1 MAQVNRQ
8 YKDQLFKFIF
18 GNSENKEW
26 TLSLYNSIHGTDYTN
41 PDDIHFN
48 TIENAVYM
56 GMKNDLSYIIYFA
69 MEMYE
74 QQSSFN
80 PNMPMRFFLY
90 AGSLYEK
97 YIASSDYYLYSSIE
111 QQTYTAA
118 LLPSNAC
125 EPGITISGIIMQI
138 MPIYCTFT
146 TVLYVFPVTDN
157 FADITADPFF
167 LPVTT
172 PLFDTLTTLAF
183 DDFHFNVLIS

>member
-1 MAQVNRQ
+1 MSERELTEKILEDLDAHRADPMNDV
-8 YKDQLFKFIF
+8 LFKFIF

-97 YIASSDYYLYSSIE
+97 YIASSDYYLYSSMLQKI
-111 QQTYTAA
+111 
-118 LLPSNAC
+118 PRPAC
-125 EPGITISGIIMQI
+125 ICFYNGTKEEP
-138 MPIYCTFT
+138 
-146 TVLYVFPVTDN
+146 
-157 FADITADPFF
+157 
-167 LPVTT
+167 
-172 PLFDTLTTLAF
+172 
-183 DDFHFNVLIS
+183 

>member
-90 AGSLYEK
+90 AGSRYEK
-97 YIASSDYYLYSSIE
+97 YIASSDYYVYSSMLQKI
-111 QQTYTAA
+111 
-118 LLPSNAC
+118 PRPAC
-125 EPGITISGIIMQI
+125 ICFYNGTKEEP
-138 MPIYCTFT
+138 
-146 TVLYVFPVTDN
+146 
-157 FADITADPFF
+157 
-167 LPVTT
+167 
-172 PLFDTLTTLAF
+172 
-183 DDFHFNVLIS
+183 